1 MSVSLTLSELQ
12 RAVTGRA
19 AALRSRRVLH
29 PAGGPGDKVFP
40 PTYAGAV
47 YAIERRRIS
56 ANGTEDAV
64 VDCVLL
70 DSVQSQANR
79 IEEALQEAVDA
90 GEIEI
95 PVVEVDF
102 SEYDPTGDPD
112 DDERQGRFLDPIGKV
127 TSLQAPHR
135 LADAILR
142 DSLLDGVPFRESEI
156 GRRLDAVSV
165 RNATPLYELGPTG
178 LVLGIWDSTGPKG
191 GLGAKFARA
200 LVSEIVGIDAVVIDH
215 NRGIRRD
222 PLDIRAAARVRKLSL
237 TEWEVASDTKGA
249 ISPAEINHSNVPFG
263 GKAEDNG
270 GVTISHAEQT
280 TTLSLAGLRRL
291 RFPIDGEYDDARDA
305 AGRTVLAAL
314 GLCGVALATEHGFD
328 LRSRCLLWP
337 ESPMEWELLDRPGEE
352 PRRFTLESDAAIELL
367 AEAVAAAEAAG
378 LTWLKE
384 PLTLQ
389 PSPELVELVR
399 RSQAIAATQSA
410 ETD

>member
-135 LADAILR
+135 Q
-142 DSLLDGVPFRESEI
+142 SLSAWPTVG
-156 GRRLDAVSV
+156 AVSS
-165 RNATPLYELGPTG
+165 
-178 LVLGIWDSTGPKG
+178 LVMGK
-191 GLGAKFARA
+191 
-200 LVSEIVGIDAVVIDH
+200 VV
-215 NRGIRRD
+215 
-222 PLDIRAAARVRKLSL
+222 
-237 TEWEVASDTKGA
+237 
-249 ISPAEINHSNVPFG
+249 
-263 GKAEDNG
+263 
-270 GVTISHAEQT
+270 
-280 TTLSLAGLRRL
+280 
-291 RFPIDGEYDDARDA
+291 
-305 AGRTVLAAL
+305 
-314 GLCGVALATEHGFD
+314 LCA
-328 LRSRCLLWP
+328 
-337 ESPMEWELLDRPGEE
+337 
-352 PRRFTLESDAAIELL
+352 
-367 AEAVAAAEAAG
+367 
-378 LTWLKE
+378 
-384 PLTLQ
+384 
-389 PSPELVELVR
+389 
-399 RSQAIAATQSA
+399 
-410 ETD
+410 